1 MGSVT
6 GKTVENLATTIE
18 DYQNAKLIWN
28 KSGEISVHTSGPHT
42 LLDNDTVVISGIS
55 TFIAKLNGEHVIGVL
70 QKKQN
75 YCRYSSNYCS
85 RYSN

>member
-28 KSGEISVHTSGPHT
+28 KSGQISVHNSQPHT

-55 TFIAKLNGEHVIGVL
+55 TFIVKLTGEHVIGV
-70 QKKQN
+70 
-75 YCRYSSNYCS
+75 SS
-85 RYSN
+85 